1 MTRLLAA
8 GALLLAALLR
18 PPAAL
23 ALQTLAARAVAD
35 ARQQIEARNLD
46 SARTLLRRVVAAP
59 GDEAPALLVEAW
71 VLLGVVEF
79 YQGRDSAAAQAF
91 REAFVLDPQAQGH
104 LPDPDLQ
111 QMFDG
116 LRPAQIDIPPA
127 TTSLQPSPT
136 AAPAPAEATRGA
148 VYRCTPRCDKGVR
161 RPALR
166 RMRPLA
172 HQDLPAGF
180 GLGQQGVRGYVIFQ
194 GIVGL
199 GGILEPGSV
208 HLVASTSSVV
218 SARDVEEALQDAEF
232 SPGEFA
238 GHPVRVMVQFR
249 YECRLEGLNMMSCS
263 FRGP

>member
-46 SARTLLRRVVAAP
+46 SAATLLGRVVAAP
-59 GDEAPALLVEAW
+59 GDSAPALLVEAW
-71 VLLGVVEF
+71 MLLGMVEF
-79 YQGRDSAAAQAF
+79 YRGRDSAAAQAF
-91 REAFVLDPQAQGH
+91 REVFILEPGAQGH
-104 LPDPDLQ
+104 LPDATLQ
-111 QMFDG
+111 QMFDS
-116 LRPAQIDIPPA
+116 LRPAQIDLPPF
-127 TTSLQPSPT
+127 TTLLQPSPA
-136 AAPAPAEATRGA
+136 AAPAPAEGTGGA
-148 VYRCTPRCDKGVR
+148 LYRCAPRCDKGVR
-161 RPALR
+161 RPVLPR
-166 RMRPLA
+166 LRPLA
-172 HQDLPAGF
+172 PPDPPAGLC
-180 GLGQQGVRGYVIFQ
+180 LGQQGVRGYVIFQ

-199 GGILEPGSV
+199 GGILEPGSA
-208 HLVASTSSVV
+208 HLVASTSSLV

-232 SPGEFA
+232 SPGEFE